1 MATETDIATEVSHFE
16 SLPAEAWL
24 VRSCEQFEAELK
36 ECRRPKGRFHQYFI
50 HGELADCSQW
60 REDVANCYRW
70 RRKADPEAMAALVES
85 ERARRDARLA
95 AHRANTVWE
104 SRPAPPDGWNG
115 PLPEHLERKRQDSFL
130 HRMQTEDAAR
140 EREGSDGA
148 TAPPQPPETPQRAQ
162 CVVQ

>member
-1 MATETDIATEVSHFE
+1 MASEADVATEVSHFE

-24 VRSCEQFEAELK
+24 VRACEQFEAELK

-50 HGELADCSQW
+50 HGQLADCSQW

-85 ERARRDARLA
+85 ERARRDARLE

-115 PLPEHLERKRQDSFL
+115 PLPEHLERKRQASFL
-130 HRMQTEDAAR
+130 HRMQTEDEAR
-140 EREGSDGA
+140 ERGESAGA
-148 TAPPQPPETPQRAQ
+148 APPPETPDRAQ